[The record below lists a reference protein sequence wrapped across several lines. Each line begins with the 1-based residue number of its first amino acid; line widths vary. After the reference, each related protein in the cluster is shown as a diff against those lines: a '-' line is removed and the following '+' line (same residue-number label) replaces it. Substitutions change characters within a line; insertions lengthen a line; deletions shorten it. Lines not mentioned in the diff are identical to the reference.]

1 MSLCAQ
7 KPYGISATLVLA
19 IDGKV
24 VSMGKVL
31 EVDAIEK
38 LISGDSTDIISS
50 CDCGC
55 WANQASYE
63 SRLEAMPSVVC
74 AA

>member
-1 MSLCAQ
+1 
-7 KPYGISATLVLA
+7 
-19 IDGKV
+19 
-24 VSMGKVL
+24 MGKVF
-31 EVDAIEK
+31 EMDAIEK

-55 WANQASYE
+55 WANQVSYE